1 MTIFGFELKRNRI
14 SLIIWCAV
22 IASMIAISILLF
34 PLMEKTMTEMTELLA
49 NMGGLSAAYGM
60 DQLSIGDYLNYYAME
75 CSEILGLGGGLFAA
89 LTAIA
94 ALSKEEREH
103 TAEFLLT
110 HPVSRTRVVTEKL
123 LAVLLQVALLNAAV
137 AAVTVIC
144 TIIIGQHPDAA
155 KLALV
160 LLAYFLLHIEI
171 ACVSFCISAF
181 TKGRGVGIG
190 IGLVLLAYFLNII
203 ANITDKAKALRWI
216 TPFAYTDSTYII
228 KNTAVDMRYLAI
240 GVAVSVICVIAAYLK
255 YNKKDIT

>member
-94 ALSKEEREH
+94 ALSKEEREQLVKGENFASFFASDVF
-103 TAEFLLT
+103 AEDY
-110 HPVSRTRVVTEKL
+110 PYYSS
-123 LAVLLQVALLNAAV
+123 
-137 AAVTVIC
+137 
-144 TIIIGQHPDAA
+144 HPDELE
-155 KLALV
+155 KVQDRFVGLTEG
-160 LLAYFLLHIEI
+160 FSFTEI
-171 ACVSFCISAF
+171 N
-181 TKGRGVGIG
+181 
-190 IGLVLLAYFLNII
+190 GLRRLC
-203 ANITDKAKALRWI
+203 
-216 TPFAYTDSTYII
+216 
-228 KNTAVDMRYLAI
+228 KNEKTRIRQMS
-240 GVAVSVICVIAAYLK
+240 SVIDLYRYGIKENPWDSLDVK
-255 YNKKDIT
+255 

>member
-1 MTIFGFELKRNRI
+1 MTIFRFELKRNRI

-34 PLMEKTMTEMTELLA
+34 PLMEKTMSEMTELLA

-60 DQLSIGDYLNYYAME
+60 DQLSIADYLNYYAME
-75 CSEILGLGGGLFAA
+75 CSELLGLGGGLFAA

-123 LAVLLQVALLNAAV
+123 LAVLLQVVLLNAAV
-137 AAVTVIC
+137 AVVTVIC
-144 TIIIGQHPDAA
+144 TLAIGQHPDAG

-190 IGLVLLAYFLNII
+190 IGLVLFAYFLNII
-203 ANITDKAKALRWI
+203 ANITDKAKALRWL

-228 KNTAVDMRYLAI
+228 KNNAIDMRYLAI
-240 GVAVSVICVIAAYLK
+240 GIAVSVICVAAAYIK